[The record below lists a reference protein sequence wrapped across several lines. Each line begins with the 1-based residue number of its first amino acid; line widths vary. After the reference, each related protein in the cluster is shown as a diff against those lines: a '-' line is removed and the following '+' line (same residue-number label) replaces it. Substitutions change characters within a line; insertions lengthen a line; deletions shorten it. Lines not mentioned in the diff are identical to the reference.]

1 VTKDRVIVVGA
12 GVGGLAAALDLSRRG
27 VDVTVVERAATPG
40 GKLRLVDGI
49 DAGPTVFTMRW
60 AFDGLFADAGE
71 TLADHLTLEPIEVL
85 ARHAWAEGGRLDL
98 LPDIDQTADA
108 IGAFASA
115 RDAQG
120 YRDFCARAK
129 EIYQTLAPAFIGAE
143 RPSPLELITRVGLS
157 KLDLLWRTM
166 PFSTLWEALEGY
178 FVDPRLRQ
186 LFGRY
191 STYVGSSPLQIP
203 ATLMLVAH
211 VERDGLWR
219 VRGGMHEIA
228 QSLKRLAEARGARFR
243 FGAEVKE
250 VLVTSGRASGVLL
263 ANGERLEADAVVFN
277 GDVSALGSGL
287 LGTAATVAAPATPP
301 KSRSLSAVTWC
312 MRARVTGFPLVHHN
326 VFFGHDYHDEFD
338 AIFRRKD
345 ITAAPTVYLAAQDRD
360 GTATPTAEGAERM
373 LLLIN
378 APADGDTHVYDEAT
392 LQTLAGRT
400 LELLGRCGLQLTPER
415 SAGFGPSAFEGL
427 FPSSGGA
434 LYGRANHGFLG
445 TFERLGAVTGLP
457 GLYVAGG
464 SVHPGPGV
472 PMAVLSGRLCA
483 ARVCEDRFGRG
494 PSTRGALSVATG

>member
-1 VTKDRVIVVGA
+1 MKKDRVVVIGA
-12 GVGGLAAALDLSRRG
+12 GVGGLAAAIDLSRRG
-27 VDVTVVERAATPG
+27 VEVTVVERAATPG
-40 GKLRLVDGI
+40 GKLRQVDGI

-71 TLADHLTLEPIEVL
+71 TLADHLTLEPIDVL
-85 ARHAWAEGGRLDL
+85 ARHAWAGGARLDL
-98 LPDIDQTADA
+98 FPDIEQTADA

-129 EIYQTLAPAFIGAE
+129 EIYQTLAPSFIGAE
-143 RPSPLELITRVGLS
+143 RPSPLELVTRVGLG

-166 PFSTLWEALEGY
+166 PFSSLWDALEGY

-191 STYVGSSPLQIP
+191 ATYVGSSPLQIP

-211 VERDGLWR
+211 VEREGLWR
-219 VRGGMHEIA
+219 VHGGMYEIA
-228 QSLKRLAEARGARFR
+228 RALHRLAEARGARFM

-250 VLVTSGRASGVLL
+250 VLVSGGRASGVLL
-263 ANGERLEADAVVFN
+263 ADGEQLSADAVVFN

-287 LGTAATVAAPATPP
+287 LGAPAMAAAPATPV
-301 KSRSLSAVTWC
+301 KARSLSAVTWC
-312 MRARVTGFPLVHHN
+312 MHAQATGFPLLHHN
-326 VFFGHDYHDEFD
+326 VFFGHDYADEFD
-338 AIFRRKD
+338 AIFRRRG

-360 GTATPTAEGAERM
+360 GSSAPKTEGVERM
-373 LLLIN
+373 LVLIN
-378 APADGDTHVYDEAT
+378 APADGDSHVYDAET
-392 LQTLAGRT
+392 LQALSERA
-400 LELLGRCGLQLTPER
+400 LELLSQCGLQLSPARTV
-415 SAGFGPSAFEGL
+415 GFGPSAFEEL

-457 GLYVAGG
+457 GLYAAGG

-472 PMAVLSGRLCA
+472 PMAVLSARLCA
-483 ARVCEDRFGRG
+483 ARVCEDHFGRA
-494 PSTRGALSVATG
+494 PSTRGGLSVATG

>member
-60 AFDGLFADAGE
+60 AFEGLFADAGE

-85 ARHAWAEGGRLDL
+85 ARHAWTEGGRLDL
-98 LPDIDQTADA
+98 FPDIDRTADA

-191 STYVGSSPLQIP
+191 ATYVGSSPLQIP

-228 QSLKRLAEARGARFR
+228 QTLKRLAEARGARFR

-263 ANGERLEADAVVFN
+263 ENGERLEADAVVFN

-287 LGTAATVAAPATPP
+287 LGTAATGAAPATPP
-301 KSRSLSAVTWC
+301 KSRSLWRTTTSSSATTTT
-312 MRARVTGFPLVHHN
+312 MSST
-326 VFFGHDYHDEFD
+326 
-338 AIFRRKD
+338 
-345 ITAAPTVYLAAQDRD
+345 
-360 GTATPTAEGAERM
+360 
-373 LLLIN
+373 
-378 APADGDTHVYDEAT
+378 
-392 LQTLAGRT
+392 
-400 LELLGRCGLQLTPER
+400 
-415 SAGFGPSAFEGL
+415 
-427 FPSSGGA
+427 PSSG
-434 LYGRANHGFLG
+434 
-445 TFERLGAVTGLP
+445 
-457 GLYVAGG
+457 
-464 SVHPGPGV
+464 
-472 PMAVLSGRLCA
+472 
-483 ARVCEDRFGRG
+483 ARTSPRRRRCTSRRKI
-494 PSTRGALSVATG
+494 ATARPRPRRQAQSECCS